1 MTTLS
6 DTLNVPVNMP
16 MADATLL
23 NAKRYGL
30 TEKHLSQFAELMNS
44 VKKQTPDVPDD
55 ATKDGSEIS
64 TTDLIKDYIRQRMTD
79 RLSASMSD
87 ERYLGAFS
95 PDAMANPQDLILDMV
110 GNGRPRNP
118 SSDLSGLLNM
128 HFDLHTLQM
137 FS

>member
-6 DTLNVPVNMP
+6 DTLNVPL
-16 MADATLL
+16 ADATLL
-23 NAKRYGL
+23 NARRYGL
-30 TEKHLSQFAELMNS
+30 TEKHLSQFAEIMNS

-55 ATKDGSEIS
+55 TTKDGSEIS
-64 TTDLIKDYIRQRMTD
+64 TNDLIKNYLKQRMTD

-87 ERYLGAFS
+87 EHYWGAFS
-95 PDAMANPQDLILDMV
+95 PDTMANPQDLILDMV
-110 GNGRPRNP
+110 GNGEPRKQ

>member
-30 TEKHLSQFAELMNS
+30 TEKHLSQFAELMNGI
-44 VKKQTPDVPDD
+44 KTQTPDVPDD

-110 GNGRPRNP
+110 GNGRPRNQ